1 MSDADN
7 LEIKKRARRRLVGAA
22 ALALLA
28 AILLPMAMDQEPQTS
43 SQDIQISIPD
53 RDAVS
58 NEARPI
64 GPVTPNAPAADT
76 DVTPAPIEQP
86 PAVVSPPA
94 PAVKPA
100 PRPEISEQK
109 PSSSV
114 AEKPAPPPDD
124 EAARVKALL
133 SGGDVQSASAPAQLE
148 PVVIQ
153 IGAFSD
159 EDKAKALA
167 AELKKKGYAAYTER
181 AGAVTRV
188 RVGPAKGR
196 VEADKL
202 AAKLRAQGLN
212 AVIAPR

>member
-1 MSDADN
+1 M
-7 LEIKKRARRRLVGAA
+7 GAA

-53 RDAVS
+53 RDAMS
-58 NEARPI
+58 SEARPI
-64 GPVTPNAPAADT
+64 GPVTPNAPAADA
-76 DVTPAPIEQP
+76 DITPAPIEQP
-86 PAVVSPPA
+86 AAIVSPPV
-94 PAVKPA
+94 PAVKPEA
-100 PRPEISEQK
+100 KPEVSERK

-114 AEKPAPPPDD
+114 ADKPASPPDD

-133 SGGDVQSASAPAQLE
+133 SGGDVRATSAPAQIE

-159 EDKAKALA
+159 DDKAKSLA
-167 AELKKKGYAAYTER
+167 AELKKKGYAAYTEK

-196 VEADKL
+196 VEADKV
-202 AAKLRAQGLN
+202 AAQLRAQGLN

>member
-1 MSDADN
+1 M
-7 LEIKKRARRRLVGAA
+7 VGAA

-53 RDAVS
+53 RDAMS
-58 NEARPI
+58 SEARPI
-64 GPVTPNAPAADT
+64 GPVTPNAPAADA
-76 DVTPAPIEQP
+76 DITPAPIEQP
-86 PAVVSPPA
+86 AAIVSPPV
-94 PAVKPA
+94 PAVKPEA
-100 PRPEISEQK
+100 KPEVSERK

-114 AEKPAPPPDD
+114 ADKPASPPDD

-133 SGGDVQSASAPAQLE
+133 SGGDVRATSAPAQIE

-159 EDKAKALA
+159 DDKAKSLA
-167 AELKKKGYAAYTER
+167 AELKKKGYAAYTEK

-196 VEADKL
+196 VEADKV
-202 AAKLRAQGLN
+202 AAQLRAQGLN